1 MSEQSVLELA
11 KNGNAN
17 AISALMNR
25 SLKQRGITVKVIRKD
40 NSLRIMLEANE
51 VPNQS
56 RLVEFVSHGIRNLRV
71 VDINRLELFGRQV
84 GDDVPAW
91 SQTIIL
97 ELSNSSH
104 SQTQEISSSS
114 HPTKNNLTTEDETKF
129 KVKSHGKELT
139 TSSIEELENWIH
151 EGLISLTDY
160 VYNPVLKKWM
170 YVQDLAEIKSI
181 VKEKKSSI
189 EVHEHNQTIGIFAG
203 LDYWKNWNSGGRI
216 IFASACTGLISMFM
230 TWVDIGIAQKN
241 GFDQQAF
248 LLLVFWV
255 YPIFRLLKNKTING
269 VLGLLSSIASV
280 MLTLS
285 YISSKSVVLSEF
297 RKVNVS
303 GTGAWVFLLASIALG
318 VGIVKYVPVCI
329 YDTNK
334 EKIDISKIREK
345 LVGLIT
351 PSKNKTP
358 KSRVTTGILAI
369 LIGGLGIHF
378 FYLNVWG
385 WGIISILLC
394 WTTIPT
400 IAGIAVG
407 IRCLC
412 MSDKEFERKVKK
424 IKGAFGPIEF

>member
-1 MSEQSVLELA
+1 MSEQNVLELA
-11 KNGNAN
+11 KNGNAD

-25 SLKQRGITVKVIRKD
+25 SLKQREITAKVIRKD

-56 RLVEFVSHGIRNLRV
+56 RLVEFVSHGIRNLKV
-71 VDINRLELFGRQV
+71 AGINRLELFGRQV

-91 SQTIIL
+91 SQIVIL

-114 HPTKNNLTTEDETKF
+114 HLTKNNLTTEDETKF
-129 KVKSHGKELT
+129 KVKSHGEELT

-181 VKEKKSSI
+181 VKEKISSI
-189 EVHEHNQTIGIFAG
+189 EVSEYNQAIGISAG

-216 IFASACTGLISMFM
+216 IFASACTALISMFM

-248 LLLVFWV
+248 LLLVFWI
-255 YPIFRLLKNKTING
+255 YPVFRLLKNKRING
-269 VLGLLSSIASV
+269 VSGLLSSIASV
-280 MLTLS
+280 ILTIG
-285 YISSKSVVLSEF
+285 YIDSKSGELIN
-297 RKVNVS
+297 RTVNFS
-303 GTGAWVFLLASIALG
+303 GTGVWVFLFASIALG
-318 VGIVKYVPVCI
+318 VGIVKYVPAGVHE
-329 YDTNK
+329 TSK
-334 EKIDISKIREK
+334 GKIDISKIREK
-345 LVGLIT
+345 LVELIT

-369 LIGGLGIHF
+369 LTGGLGIHF

-394 WTTIPT
+394 WTFIPT
-400 IAGIAVG
+400 VAGIVVG
-407 IRCLC
+407 TRCLL
-412 MSDKEFERKVKK
+412 MSDKEFERKIKR
-424 IKGAFGPIEF
+424 IKGAFSPVEF

>member
-1 MSEQSVLELA
+1 MSEQNVLELA

-25 SLKQRGITVKVIRKD
+25 SLKQRGITAKAIRKD
-40 NSLRIMLEANE
+40 DSLRIMLEANE

-56 RLVEFVSHGIRNLRV
+56 KLVEFVSHGIRNLKV
-71 VDINRLELFGRQV
+71 VGINRIELFGRQV

-91 SQTIIL
+91 SQTVIL
-97 ELSNSSH
+97 ESSH
-104 SQTQEISSSS
+104 SSHFQNQEISSSS
-114 HPTKNNLTTEDETKF
+114 HSVKNNLTPEDETKF

-160 VYNPVLKKWM
+160 VYNPILKKWM
-170 YVQDLAEIKSI
+170 YVRDLAEIESI
-181 VKEKKSSI
+181 VKERKSAI
-189 EVHEHNQTIGIFAG
+189 EVREYNQASGIFVG

-216 IFASACTGLISMFM
+216 IFASACTALISMFM

-248 LLLVFWV
+248 LLLVFWI
-255 YPIFRLLKNKTING
+255 YPVFRLLKNKMING
-269 VLGLLSSIASV
+269 VFGLLSSIASV
-280 MLTLS
+280 ILIIG
-285 YISSKSVVLSEF
+285 YINSKSGELIN
-297 RKVNVS
+297 RTVNFS
-303 GTGAWVFLLASIALG
+303 GTGAWVFLFASIALG
-318 VGIVKYVPVCI
+318 VGIVKYVPGGV

-334 EKIDISKIREK
+334 EKIDIRKIREK
-345 LVGLIT
+345 LLGLIT

-378 FYLNVWG
+378 FYLDIWG
-385 WGIISILLC
+385 WGIVSILLC
-394 WTTIPT
+394 WTYIPAV
-400 IAGIAVG
+400 AGIVVG
-407 IRCLC
+407 IRCLL